1 MRLFLTLLL
10 AVAIPFNAAFAVAA
24 GWCDELQHAAHPG
37 HHVHVHDH
45 EHGND
50 SNDSGRAAGDVGQ
63 DGSAGSK
70 QKADG
75 HHHSHVHPVFSTML
89 PAPVGLNLPVA
100 PDAPLAPAAETF
112 ISAIP
117 PRLER
122 PPRSAPVA

>member
-1 MRLFLTLLL
+1 MRLILTLLL
-10 AVAIPFNAAFAVAA
+10 VVAIPFNAAFAAA
-24 GWCDELQHAAHPG
+24 AAWCDELQHATHPG

-50 SNDSGRAAGDVGQ
+50 SDRDSAAGDVVQ
-63 DGSAGSK
+63 DGGAGSK
-70 QKADG
+70 QKAGG

-100 PDAPLAPAAETF
+100 PGAPLALAAENF